1 MHFWCQWSLEIC
13 TGPVISNVTNVIHDV
28 VSQTKTTDRLM
39 TLSACAVSM
48 QQKAHAERP
57 VSIPQRVC
65 IQLCT
70 PVKTITICRGF
81 HQGCRQFRDYDWLM
95 VTMMIQLSLTTVAQ
109 RGEFVSFINP
119 NASTSFIIN
128 STTEEQISLWIM

>member
-1 MHFWCQWSLEIC
+1 
-13 TGPVISNVTNVIHDV
+13 
-28 VSQTKTTDRLM
+28 
-39 TLSACAVSM
+39 
-48 QQKAHAERP
+48 
-57 VSIPQRVC
+57 
-65 IQLCT
+65 
-70 PVKTITICRGF
+70 
-81 HQGCRQFRDYDWLM
+81 M